1 MVVKSL
7 FRHLPYIIYKYVI
20 DVVYICQR
28 KIDPQN
34 IGLLSKVN
42 VEEWK
47 KIIEKCIVTNGIHL
61 YNLFIIQFSLNIV
74 SVFKFHLEATNQEVE
89 LNTEL
94 LYLITAYCERVLTNP
109 RGCLLLVG
117 RSGIG
122 RNLAVRIVAS
132 RHNATV
138 VSPKIRPVFN
148 LNAFKNDIKTVF
160 HTDFK
165 TRL

>member
-1 MVVKSL
+1 ML
-7 FRHLPYIIYKYVI
+7 FIYAKEKLI
-20 DVVYICQR
+20 
-28 KIDPQN
+28 QN
-34 IGLLSKVN
+34 ILAYFQKFTWKNGKKLLKN
-42 VEEWK
+42 VLSQMVFQ
-47 KIIEKCIVTNGIHL
+47 IYIP
-61 YNLFIIQFSLNIV
+61 NLLIIQCSLNIFYV
-74 SVFKFHLEATNQEVE
+74 LKFHSETTNQEVE

-148 LNAFKNDIKTVF
+148 LNAFKNDLKTV
-160 HTDFK
+160 
-165 TRL
+165 